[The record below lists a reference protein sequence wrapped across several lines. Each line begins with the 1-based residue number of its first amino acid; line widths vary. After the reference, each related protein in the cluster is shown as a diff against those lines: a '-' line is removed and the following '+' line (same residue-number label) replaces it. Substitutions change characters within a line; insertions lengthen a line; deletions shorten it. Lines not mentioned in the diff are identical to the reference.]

1 MGSPD
6 VEKPDG
12 LTSAV
17 KIPQLSPDPLTGPIP
32 AAAAPLRPVA
42 AADDEVMEMSTW
54 KKWVTLAVVCWMAL
68 PVTFSGS
75 SILTATSE
83 VAADFN
89 VSTHAITTAN
99 AGVFI
104 AMAMSALIW
113 LPTSNILGRR
123 TTYLVANCLLT
134 LCSIGSAL
142 SNSFACFTAIWVIG
156 GTTGPFFLVAGQT
169 ILADI
174 FEPTTRGTAV
184 GCFLG
189 SCVAANA
196 IAPLTGAVIV
206 TFTSWRVIY
215 GVQAGMTFLGLIMAF
230 FFVPKASQ
238 LAHLKIAVAERAP
251 IRSLGDLAHA
261 FNPMGVLRQF
271 KYPNIVAANFACG
284 LLGFNQY
291 GLLSSIRRVINPR
304 FGLTT
309 PLISG
314 LFYLA
319 PGAGFL
325 MGSTIGGRVSDHTVK
340 RYIRKRNGLRLPQDR
355 LKSSLPA
362 IFFVLPAG
370 TLIYG
375 WSVQKEVG
383 GIALPIISCFFEGLG
398 LMWSFSGLNTYS
410 AEAMPERRTA
420 VISSKYI
427 VQYSFGAGS
436 VGGLVPMIDAIGVGW
451 SFTIKFSVSLKR
463 HQDDS
468 HIRFKNLQT
477 RSPPT
482 AMEVLQLTEEI
493 NRDGAHRHRSWR
505 PNATRLVT
513 VLERIRQFAPIG
525 DVLVGGAQNLLA
537 SGVWATVRMT
547 LEISLSF
554 LSYFDKVSTLLMRI
568 GKSSSLHKDFALLF
582 PTCRQTQT
590 YMCEYVIVFI
600 KICKKITIDAHK
612 SFASHL
618 ATSFT
623 STFDSVFKPLE
634 DDLRSWGQMIENRV
648 AVLVAKANIESNSSS
663 VERFSRFQIMI
674 SRDAAHRDRETRAH
688 RLFEALAP
696 NQKEFE
702 SIWTRERKKGTSSWI
717 LNDKSYQEWLGT
729 KTSATLWLQGN
740 LGSGKTVTIASV
752 VADLLIAHKNP
763 DENQHE
769 MKHQVFHAKFC
780 IDLLLSITPPTWQ
793 CVLVLDGLDEAPL
806 EEVESVLGQLHR
818 LMQFRRV
825 KLCCSSRPTSGCKS
839 VAASSIGITQT
850 ISFES
855 VDRSEDLQSYISAE
869 VENWKL
875 IRPLSSRLE
884 QLVKEQLL
892 VRSQGMFLWLSLQIE
907 AICPKY
913 TRELRSDSE
922 ILDIINNLPRNLPQA
937 FDQAILRIPDMKYG
951 SRIFQLIAS
960 ADPCL
965 SLDELRV
972 ALNVRPGSSMWSSST
987 LHPSGFTLASTY
999 GGSLL
1004 EIDEEDSCIRFIH
1017 HSVLLHLVQAPAL
1030 PAASPYHFHLHQA
1043 EFELGAICVTY
1054 LNYGVFE
1061 NSMSHA
1067 QNVSFDKIPGTVAN
1081 SILSPN
1087 ALTRRLISLMSL
1099 DRRAR
1104 ASNVDLERLNYDLHQ
1119 YRSEI
1124 QDDIHLFLPYASK
1137 HWLRLTKCFSE
1148 AIDPLIYSLW
1158 ENLVSGSVS
1167 SASSSLPWSPG
1178 SVADATKWS
1187 LYNRHGPL
1195 FRHLLGSSDAVVVKE
1210 VLRITLTVIKQYKVD
1225 LEISTAEAYPII
1237 SRLNELHHHYL
1248 RHEFFLSG
1256 EDAGLLVPTY
1266 LLHMG
1271 MDVPVLNLLVE
1282 MDCLPFGAGDKYCQ
1296 FKDPVAVETALGT
1309 IARHGIP
1316 KVLLF
1321 PPQESQEEAERDR
1334 CIKSVL
1340 LLTHYLPSIDT
1351 TLSNGSTILHTA
1363 INHEFE
1369 DLAETLLKDRG
1380 ADPDGARL
1388 QGIPS
1393 PLQLCLQKK
1402 FRHLAVTLTQMGAD
1416 IIATPDNG
1424 LPPFFLAMGLRDL
1437 RLFDAMW
1444 YGNPHR
1450 SSRQYGPKKETAFQF
1465 ACRVYCDPISK
1476 DYPDISDAL
1485 INIFAKDPDVNRP
1498 NGDGETP
1505 LMITAM
1511 TGNLD
1516 LMARLLDE
1524 GADPTSSG
1532 VNGTTPLHL
1541 AVGKTV
1547 SKLLEF
1553 GVDPNKVTPDGIS
1566 PLMVASLLG
1575 DIAAVKTLIHGGALR
1590 FQAVAGA
1597 GPLSEGGKALFRM
1610 SKRYPRYY
1618 DTESS
1623 PRNATIDKIEA
1634 GDTALSLA
1642 ITRLEFMT
1650 GDKEQI
1656 SRLRQIVKD
1665 TANKDDQNKVR
1676 AKVTHITERW
1686 DDFEKIVLELLSR
1699 KHGAVL
1705 WPEREAITRR
1715 YRHTHCW
1722 QTILVATR

>member
-1 MGSPD
+1 MENISTAVATVGKL
-6 VEKPDG
+6 KPE
-12 LTSAV
+12 
-17 KIPQLSPDPLTGPIP
+17 I
-32 AAAAPLRPVA
+32 R
-42 AADDEVMEMSTW
+42 
-54 KKWVTLAVVCWMAL
+54 LA
-68 PVTFSGS
+68 
-75 SILTATSE
+75 
-83 VAADFN
+83 
-89 VSTHAITTAN
+89 
-99 AGVFI
+99 
-104 AMAMSALIW
+104 
-113 LPTSNILGRR
+113 
-123 TTYLVANCLLT
+123 
-134 LCSIGSAL
+134 
-142 SNSFACFTAIWVIG
+142 
-156 GTTGPFFLVAGQT
+156 QT
-169 ILADI
+169 IS
-174 FEPTTRGTAV
+174 E
-184 GCFLG
+184 
-189 SCVAANA
+189 
-196 IAPLTGAVIV
+196 
-206 TFTSWRVIY
+206 
-215 GVQAGMTFLGLIMAF
+215 
-230 FFVPKASQ
+230 
-238 LAHLKIAVAERAP
+238 
-251 IRSLGDLAHA
+251 
-261 FNPMGVLRQF
+261 
-271 KYPNIVAANFACG
+271 
-284 LLGFNQY
+284 
-291 GLLSSIRRVINPR
+291 
-304 FGLTT
+304 
-309 PLISG
+309 
-314 LFYLA
+314 
-319 PGAGFL
+319 
-325 MGSTIGGRVSDHTVK
+325 
-340 RYIRKRNGLRLPQDR
+340 
-355 LKSSLPA
+355 
-362 IFFVLPAG
+362 
-370 TLIYG
+370 
-375 WSVQKEVG
+375 
-383 GIALPIISCFFEGLG
+383 
-398 LMWSFSGLNTYS
+398 
-410 AEAMPERRTA
+410 
-420 VISSKYI
+420 
-427 VQYSFGAGS
+427 
-436 VGGLVPMIDAIGVGW
+436 
-451 SFTIKFSVSLKR
+451 FSVSLKR

-482 AMEVLQLTEEI
+482 AMEVLRLTEEI

-582 PTCRQTQT
+582 PTCRQTQA

-634 DDLRSWGQMIENRV
+634 DDLRSWGQLIENRV
-648 AVLVAKANIESNSSS
+648 AVLVAKANIESNTSS
-663 VERFSRFQIMI
+663 VEKFSRFQIMI

-740 LGSGKTVTIASV
+740 LGSGKTVTMASV
-752 VADLLIAHKNP
+752 VADRLIAHKNP
-763 DENQHE
+763 TETATDPRGFQSVAFFFCKNSNQTTLQDHNILGSVVHQVLRSSSLARFLDTFLDEHE
-769 MKHQVFHAKFC
+769 MKHQVFHAEFC
-780 IDLLLSITPPTWQ
+780 VDLLLSITPPAWQ
-793 CVLVLDGLDEAPL
+793 CVLVLDGLDEAPI

-875 IRPLSSRLE
+875 IRPISSRLE

-913 TRELRSDSE
+913 TRELRSESE

-937 FDQAILRIPDMKYG
+937 FDQAILRIPDIKYG

-965 SLDELRV
+965 SLNELRV
-972 ALNVRPGSSMWSSST
+972 ALNVQPGSSMWNSSA

-1017 HSVLLHLVQAPAL
+1017 HSVLLHLVQTPAL

-1061 NSMSHA
+1061 NSLSHA

-1148 AIDPLIYSLW
+1148 DIDQLIYSLW

-1167 SASSSLPWSPG
+1167 SVSSSLPWSPG

-1195 FRHLLGSSDAVVVKE
+1195 FRHLLGSSDAVVF
-1210 VLRITLTVIKQYKVD
+1210 L
-1225 LEISTAEAYPII
+1225 
-1237 SRLNELHHHYL
+1237 
-1248 RHEFFLSG
+1248 LSG

-1271 MDVPVLNLLVE
+1271 IDVPVLNSLVE
-1282 MDCLPFGAGDKYCQ
+1282 MECLPFGTGDKYCQ
-1296 FKDPVAVETALGT
+1296 FKDPVAVEMALGT

-1316 KVLLF
+1316 RVLLF
-1321 PPQESQEEAERDR
+1321 QQESQEEAERDR
-1334 CIKSVL
+1334 CIKSAL
-1340 LLTHYLPSIDT
+1340 LLAHYLPSIDT

-1363 INHEFE
+1363 IEHGFE
-1369 DLAETLLKDRG
+1369 DLAETLLRNRG

-1388 QGIPS
+1388 QGISS

-1402 FRHLAVTLTQMGAD
+1402 FRNLAVMLTQMGAD
-1416 IIATPDNG
+1416 IIATPDEG

-1485 INIFAKDPDVNRP
+1485 NNIFAKDPDVNCP

-1516 LMARLLDE
+1516 LMIRLLDQ

-1532 VNGTTPLHL
+1532 VNGATPLHL
-1541 AVGKTV
+1541 AVGRTV
-1547 SKLLEF
+1547 SRLLDF

-1575 DIAAVKTLIHGGALR
+1575 DITTVKTLIHGGALR

-1610 SKRYPRYY
+1610 SKRQPRYY
-1618 DTESS
+1618 DAESS

>member
-12 LTSAV
+12 LTAAV

-32 AAAAPLRPVA
+32 TAAAPLRPVA
-42 AADDEVMEMSTW
+42 AADDEVMEMPTW

-174 FEPTTRGTAV
+174 FEPSLSTDE
-184 GCFLG
+184 L
-189 SCVAANA
+189 S
-196 IAPLTGAVIV
+196 APLTGAVIV

-238 LAHLKIAVAERAP
+238 LAHLKIAVAERTP
-251 IRSLGDLAHA
+251 IRSLGDLGHA

-383 GIALPIISCFFEGLG
+383 GIALPIVSCFFEGLG

-513 VLERIRQFAPIG
+513 VLERICQFAPIG

-547 LEISLSF
+547 LE
-554 LSYFDKVSTLLMRI
+554 
-568 GKSSSLHKDFALLF
+568 
-582 PTCRQTQT
+582 TQA

-634 DDLRSWGQMIENRV
+634 DDLRSWGQLIENRV
-648 AVLVAKANIESNSSS
+648 AVLVAKANVESNLSSI
-663 VERFSRFQIMI
+663 ERFSRFQVMI

-717 LNDKSYQEWLGT
+717 LNDKSYQEWLDT
-729 KTSATLWLQGN
+729 KTSATLWLQ
-740 LGSGKTVTIASV
+740 V
-752 VADLLIAHKNP
+752 
-763 DENQHE
+763 
-769 MKHQVFHAKFC
+769 
-780 IDLLLSITPPTWQ
+780 WQ
-793 CVLVLDGLDEAPL
+793 CVLVLDGLDEDPL
-806 EEVESVLGQLHR
+806 EEVESVL
-818 LMQFRRV
+818 
-825 KLCCSSRPTSGCKS
+825 
-839 VAASSIGITQT
+839 
-850 ISFES
+850 
-855 VDRSEDLQSYISAE
+855 DLESYISAE

-875 IRPLSSRLE
+875 IRPISSRLE

-913 TRELRSDSE
+913 TRELRSESE

-951 SRIFQLIAS
+951 SRVFQLIAS

-972 ALNVRPGSSMWSSST
+972 ALNVQPGSSIWSSST

-1067 QNVSFDKIPGTVAN
+1067 QNVSFDKIPGE
-1081 SILSPN
+1081 
-1087 ALTRRLISLMSL
+1087 
-1099 DRRAR
+1099 
-1104 ASNVDLERLNYDLHQ
+1104 LE
-1119 YRSEI
+1119 
-1124 QDDIHLFLPYASK
+1124 LP
-1137 HWLRLTKCFSE
+1137 T
-1148 AIDPLIYSLW
+1148 
-1158 ENLVSGSVS
+1158 
-1167 SASSSLPWSPG
+1167 
-1178 SVADATKWS
+1178 
-1187 LYNRHGPL
+1187 
-1195 FRHLLGSSDAVVVKE
+1195 SDAVVVKE

-1225 LEISTAEAYPII
+1225 LETSTAEAYPII

-1271 MDVPVLNLLVE
+1271 LDVPVLNSLVE
-1282 MDCLPFGAGDKYCQ
+1282 MECLPFGTGDKYCQ
-1296 FKDPVAVETALGT
+1296 FKDPVAVEMALGT

-1316 KVLLF
+1316 RVLLF
-1321 PPQESQEEAERDR
+1321 LQQESQEEAERDR
-1334 CIKSVL
+1334 CIKSAL
-1340 LLTHYLPSIDT
+1340 LLAHYLPSIDT

-1363 INHEFE
+1363 IKYGFE

-1388 QGIPS
+1388 QGISS

-1402 FRHLAVTLTQMGAD
+1402 FRHLAVILTQMGAD

-1444 YGNPHR
+1444 HGNPHR

-1485 INIFAKDPDVNRP
+1485 DNILAKDPDVNRP

-1511 TGNLD
+1511 TGNLE
-1516 LMARLLDE
+1516 LMVRLLDQ
-1524 GADPTSSG
+1524 GADPTLAG
-1532 VNGTTPLHL
+1532 VNGATPLHL
-1541 AVGKTV
+1541 AVEDTV
-1547 SKLLEF
+1547 AKLLEV
-1553 GVDPNKVTPDGIS
+1553 GVDPNKVTPDGVS

-1575 DIAAVKTLIHGGALR
+1575 DIAAVKTLLHGGALR

-1610 SKRYPRYY
+1610 SKRYPRFY
-1618 DTESS
+1618 DAESS
-1623 PRNATIDKIEA
+1623 TRNATIDKIEA

-1642 ITRLEFMT
+1642 IARLEFMT

-1665 TANKDDQNKVR
+1665 TVNKDAQNKVR

-1686 DDFEKIVLELLSR
+1686 DDFETIVLELLSR
-1699 KHGAVL
+1699 NRDPLSG
-1705 WPEREAITRR
+1705 
-1715 YRHTHCW
+1715 
-1722 QTILVATR
+1722 